1 MTAIK
6 EMDLASRNVQKGVGL
21 TEVMVALLLLS
32 VAVLGFIGLQVRAS
46 AAGNEAFA
54 RTQAMAIAQDMAE
67 RVRLN
72 IAQIAAYTTAANWAG
87 TSSKTACEI
96 VACGA
101 AALVQYDIAN
111 VKNSASTLLPAG
123 QVSMQLCP
131 GSQLNCIFVS
141 WDDTTPTVGAA
152 DTDCVTAAGRYRDGA
167 TCVMMEA
174 Y

>member
-1 MTAIK
+1 MT
-6 EMDLASRNVQKGVGL
+6 SRNVQKGVGL

-46 AAGNEAFA
+46 GAGNEAFA
-54 RTQAMAIAQDMAE
+54 RTQAMAIAQDLAE

-72 IAQIAAYTTAANWAG
+72 IDQIAAYTTAANWA
-87 TSSKTACEI
+87 SASNKTACETATCDA
-96 VACGA
+96 VALA
-101 AALVQYDIAN
+101 QYDMAN
-111 VKNSASTLLPAG
+111 VKNSAATLLPAG
-123 QVSMQLCP
+123 QISMELCP

-141 WDDTTPTVGAA
+141 WDDTTPTVGPA
-152 DTDCVTAAGRYRDGA
+152 DTDCVTSVGRYRNGA